1 MDKFGLRK
9 DQATVKLFDALLST
23 SGFGIWLTLFPLY
36 VLKKTAGENLIYS
49 KIKKEGNESLANLV
63 TSRTVYFDELLNKSF
78 KTTSQLVVMGSSFDT
93 RCYGSIAEND
103 IPLFE

>member
-36 VLKKTAGENLIYS
+36 VLKKN
-49 KIKKEGNESLANLV
+49 
-63 TSRTVYFDELLNKSF
+63 SR
-78 KTTSQLVVMGSSFDT
+78 
-93 RCYGSIAEND
+93 
-103 IPLFE
+103 